1 VEWNTTLVY
10 KHFAPTANI
19 LRPRRFFPTVPVTQ
33 FAADNSSS
41 PAQTALIVGTPC
53 EFSLL
58 EPSEAECMKGELT
71 TGTVDQ
77 SISLREG
84 AVAIFRRKALVLSTV
99 GVVILGTTFL
109 TLLLPDKYES
119 RMKILVRN
127 QRVDVAITPEQTTA
141 APVADGEVSETQINS
156 EIELLTSR
164 DLLTQVVNES
174 GLAKFENTWFS
185 RGASEAMRS
194 EKAVNRL
201 AKDLIITPVRKA
213 NIISISYASNSAE
226 LSASVLKKLGDLYL
240 EKHLKLH
247 HPEGATNFFKDKAD
261 EYESQLKEAERR
273 LADFQQ
279 SNNLVVLA
287 QQKELTLQ
295 KTAEAKAK
303 LLESETAVNE
313 AADRAKRVEQQ
324 LAAIP
329 KRIVTQSRAL
339 PNQYSAER
347 LNTMLVELQ
356 NRRTQLLTKFRPD
369 DRLVREVDEQIHTT
383 REALARAEQK
393 TATEQATDLNPLRQT
408 LETELARARVD
419 QSAAQARRD
428 TLIGQLQQ
436 YEAALRN
443 LESVT
448 TKHDDS
454 QREVREA
461 ADNYQLYAKKREES
475 RIADELDRQKIT
487 NVSIAE
493 APAAAQ
499 LPSSPNRPLNFALG
513 VMLAAFLSLGAVF
526 SAELLSDTVYTPRQ
540 LEGLTGAAVL
550 ATVPGNGR
558 RLASRRAAEKQIIQA
573 QPMRQLQN

>member
-1 VEWNTTLVY
+1 
-10 KHFAPTANI
+10 
-19 LRPRRFFPTVPVTQ
+19 
-33 FAADNSSS
+33 
-41 PAQTALIVGTPC
+41 
-53 EFSLL
+53 
-58 EPSEAECMKGELT
+58 MKGELT
-71 TGTVDQ
+71 TGTVGQ

-84 AVAIFRRKALVLSTV
+84 ASAIFRRKALVLSTV

-141 APVADGEVSETQINS
+141 APAGDGEVSETQINS

-174 GLAKFENTWFS
+174 GLAKFENTRFS
-185 RGASEAMRS
+185 RGTSEAMRS

-419 QSAAQARRD
+419 QSAAQARRE

-436 YEAALRN
+436 YEAALKN
-443 LESVT
+443 LESST
-448 TKHDDS
+448 SKHDDL

-493 APAAAQ
+493 APSAAQ

-513 VMLAAFLSLGAVF
+513 IMLAAFLSLGAVF

-540 LEGLTGAAVL
+540 LEGLTGVAVL
-550 ATVPGNGR
+550 ATVPENSR
-558 RLASRRAAEKQIIQA
+558 RLASRRAAESQIMQVEGI
-573 QPMRQLQN
+573 RQLQN